1 MQIVKSLHQW
11 SRRKSPWI
19 FFLNT
24 GSCNGCDIEL
34 APCLSPRYDI
44 EQLGMLHTG
53 SPKHA
58 DILLV
63 TGPVCLPHIKPL
75 LDIYDQIPHPKVVV
89 AVGSCPASGDVF
101 AGSPSVAA
109 PLDRFIPVD
118 VYVPG
123 CPPRPQTII
132 TGLCRASEILS
143 EKSLQEERS

>member
-1 MQIVKSLHQW
+1 MTLFKSLMQL

-19 FFLNT
+19 FFFNS

-53 SPKHA
+53 SPKHT
-58 DILLV
+58 DILVV
-63 TGPVCLPHIKPL
+63 TGPVCLPHREAL
-75 LDIYDQIPHPKVVV
+75 RDVYDQIPHPKVVV

-109 PLDRFIPVD
+109 PLERFIPVD

-132 TGLCRASEILS
+132 AGLRRGAEILS
-143 EKSLQEERS
+143 GERGREEVR